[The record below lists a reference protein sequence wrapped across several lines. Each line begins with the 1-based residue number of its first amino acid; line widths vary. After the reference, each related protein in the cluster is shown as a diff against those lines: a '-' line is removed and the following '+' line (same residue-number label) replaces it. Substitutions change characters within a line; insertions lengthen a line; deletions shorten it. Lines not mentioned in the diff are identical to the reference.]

1 MARHAL
7 PPGSTLISVLFSTFP
22 LDSSVAATLH
32 LAALDLYRRDQ
43 GAGPVAGDVVSGRV
57 VNLKKSLALGAIAGP
72 AFEADLDTARG
83 SGKVRYLLTRQGLDL
98 MGVAAPARRTTAGSK
113 REYLN

>member
-1 MARHAL
+1 MARQGT

-22 LDSSVAATLH
+22 LDATLAGTLH
-32 LAALDLYRRDQ
+32 LAAVDLYQRDA

-57 VNLKKSLALGAIAGP
+57 VNLKKSFSLGAIAGP
-72 AFEADLDTARG
+72 AFEAELDTARG

-98 MGVAAPARRTTAGSK
+98 LGVAPPTVRPARGGK